1 MTVQVL
7 HFPQRSPEW
16 YLARRGIPTAS
27 EFGNIITA
35 KKGDYASAADSY
47 INALIDE
54 LVRPASVEAFQGNRH
69 TLRGEA
75 LEPDARALYAFEHE
89 VEPEEVGFILN
100 DDGTLGCSPD
110 SLIRKAG
117 GLEVKCPDGPKHV
130 GWLRAGGVP
139 DEHKAQVHGS
149 LIITERE
156 WWDFLS
162 YCPGHDRLLVRVYPD
177 AYTEKLRSHLSRF
190 LTEYA
195 EARAM
200 FATQIKEAA

>member
-1 MTVQVL
+1 MQVL
-7 HFPQRSPEW
+7 AFPQRSPEW
-16 YLARRGIPTAS
+16 YSARRGIPTAS

-35 KKGDYASAADSY
+35 KKGDYAAASDSY

-54 LVRPASVEAFQGNRH
+54 LVRPLSVEAFQGNRH

-75 LEPDARALYAFEHE
+75 LEPDARGLYAFEHD
-89 VEPEEVGFILN
+89 VDPQEVGFILN

-110 SLIRKAG
+110 SLIGSDG

-130 GWLRAGGVP
+130 GWLRGKTVP

-149 LIITERE
+149 LIITGRK

-162 YCPGHDRLLVRVYPD
+162 YCPGHDRLLVRVSPD
-177 AYTEKLRSHLSRF
+177 AYTEKLAGHLSRF
-190 LTEYA
+190 LKEYE
-195 EARAM
+195 EAKQQ
-200 FATQIKEAA
+200 FASQIRSAA